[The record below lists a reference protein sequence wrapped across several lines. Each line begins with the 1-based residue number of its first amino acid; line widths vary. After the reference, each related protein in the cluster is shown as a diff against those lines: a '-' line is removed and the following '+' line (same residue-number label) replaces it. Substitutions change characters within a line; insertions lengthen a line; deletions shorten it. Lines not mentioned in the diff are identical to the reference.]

1 MRWEPGRRVL
11 QQDLWT
17 DRLLTS
23 RPVTIVEDCPDLLAL
38 YTHPGAPF
46 QSATITR
53 RYDIPVAERVEMMI
67 RREWDLAERVSGEY
81 HVLTLTPPN
90 SFHSVWLFWSTDWQL
105 KFWYV
110 NLQTPIKRTRRGIV
124 VLDYALDIVVRP
136 DMTWSWKDEDELQ
149 ELHRRGVLTDREVE
163 AARTEGERMIEVI
176 ENNGPPFCDGWERW
190 RARPEWPAPFIPA
203 DWDALSPDDVRG
215 MRL

>member
-17 DRLLTS
+17 DRVLTS
-23 RPVTIVEDCPDLLAL
+23 RPVTVVEDRQDLLAL

-46 QSATITR
+46 RSATLVQ

-67 RREWDLAERVSGEY
+67 RREWDFTERVSGEY

-90 SFHSVWLFWSTDWQL
+90 SFHSVWLFWSPSWKLQS
-105 KFWYV
+105 WYV
-110 NLQTPIKRTRRGIV
+110 NLQAPIRRTRRGIV
-124 VLDYALDIVVRP
+124 VLDYALDIFVRP
-136 DMTWSWKDEDELQ
+136 DMTWSWKDEDEFR

-163 AARTEGERMIEVI
+163 AARTEGVRMVDVI
-176 ENNGPPFCDGWERW
+176 ERNGHPFCDGWERW
-190 RARPEWPAPFIPA
+190 RASPEWPAPTIPPA
-203 DWDALSPDDVRG
+203 WDVLHPEEVRG

>member
-1 MRWEPGRRVL
+1 M
-11 QQDLWT
+11 
-17 DRLLTS
+17 TS
-23 RPVTIVEDCPDLLAL
+23 RPVTVVEDGPDLLAL

-46 QSATITR
+46 RSATLVR

-90 SFHSVWLFWSTDWQL
+90 SFHSVWLFWSTGWRLQ
-105 KFWYV
+105 FWCV
-110 NLQTPIKRTRRGIV
+110 NLQAPIKRTRRGIV
-124 VLDYALDIVVRP
+124 VLDYALDILVRP

-163 AARTEGERMIEVI
+163 AARTEGERMVDVI
-176 ENNGPPFCDGWERW
+176 ERNGPPFCDGWERW
-190 RARPEWPAPFIPA
+190 RASPEWRVPAIPD
-203 DWDALSPDDVRG
+203 DWDVLHPDEVRG

>member
-1 MRWEPGRRVL
+1 MPWEPGTQVL

-23 RPVTIVEDCPDLLAL
+23 RPVTVVEDRPDLLAL

-46 QSATITR
+46 RSATLVR

-67 RREWDLAERVSGEY
+67 RREWDLTERVSGEY

-90 SFHSVWLFWSTDWQL
+90 SFHSVWLFWSTDWRLQT
-105 KFWYV
+105 WYV
-110 NLQTPIKRTRRGIV
+110 NLQAPIRRTSRGIV
-124 VLDYALDIVVRP
+124 VLDYALDIVVKP
-136 DMTWSWKDEDELQ
+136 DMTWSWKDKDELR
-149 ELHRRGVLTDREVE
+149 ELHRRGVLTGREVE

-176 ENNGPPFCDGWERW
+176 ESNGPPFRDGWERW
-190 RARPEWPAPFIPA
+190 RARPEWPAPAIPD
-203 DWDALSPDDVRG
+203 DWDALGPDEVRG